1 MRNFKYINHDNLIS
15 NINHF
20 KSKKI
25 CAMVKS
31 NAYGHGL
38 REIVKLIDE
47 HVDMFGV
54 VSVEEAVK
62 VRELTELPILICSKV
77 DDYKTCRKNKIDVM
91 VDDENDLMD
100 CLKKDMRQSIHLK
113 INCGM
118 NRFGVKS
125 PLAMRLINDV
135 LEYEK
140 IKLKSIYTH
149 FSCTD
154 NKKITKNEEKNFQML
169 RSEITQNAPI
179 CFGGSGIFDYDFD
192 FDILRLGIGMYGYGD
207 KNLKP
212 VLKICSYV
220 SKVFFASKGEKIGY
234 GTHFFAHRD
243 TFFAIVPVGYG
254 DGLRRNMSGKFEVFI
269 NGKKRKTTGNIC
281 MDAFFV
287 EVDES
292 VSIGDEVVVMA
303 DAEYMAKKSET
314 ISYEILTG
322 FLNFR
327 GKTKIV

>member
-1 MRNFKYINHDNLIS
+1 MKNFKYINHDNLIS

-287 EVDES
+287 EIDES

-322 FLNFR
+322 FSNFR

>member
-1 MRNFKYINHDNLIS
+1 MKNFKYINHDNLIS

-38 REIVKLIDE
+38 SEIVELIDG

-62 VRELTELPILICSKV
+62 VRKLTELPILICSKV

-100 CLKKDMRQSIHLK
+100 CLKNDMRQSIHLK

-135 LEYEK
+135 LEYEE
-140 IKLKSIYTH
+140 IELKSIYTH

-154 NKKITKNEEKNFQML
+154 NKKITKNEEKNFQIL
-169 RSEITQNAPI
+169 RSEIAQNAPI
-179 CFGGSGIFDYDFD
+179 CFGGSGIFDYGFD

-220 SKVFFASKGEKIGY
+220 SKVFFVSKGEKIGY
-234 GTHFFAHRD
+234 GSHFFAHRD
-243 TFFAIVPVGYG
+243 AFFAIVPVGYG
-254 DGLRRNMSGKFEVFI
+254 DGLRRNLSGRFEVLI
-269 NGKKRKTTGNIC
+269 NGKKRKTIGNIC

-303 DAEYMAKKSET
+303 DAEYMAKKAGT

-322 FLNFR
+322 FSNFR

>member
-38 REIVKLIDE
+38 SEIVKLIDG

-62 VRELTELPILICSKV
+62 VRGLTELPILICSKV

-100 CLKKDMRQSIHLK
+100 CLKRDMRQSIHLK

-303 DAEYMAKKSET
+303 DAEYMAKKSKT

-322 FLNFR
+322 FSNFR

>member
-1 MRNFKYINHDNLIS
+1 MKNFKYINHDNLIS

-125 PLAMRLINDV
+125 PLAMRIINDV

-179 CFGGSGIFDYDFD
+179 CFGGSGIFDYDYD

-322 FLNFR
+322 FSNFR

>member
-1 MRNFKYINHDNLIS
+1 MKNFKYINHDNLIF

-20 KSKKI
+20 KPKKI

-38 REIVKLIDE
+38 SEIVKLIDG

-62 VRELTELPILICSKV
+62 VRKLTERPILICSKV
-77 DDYKTCRKNKIDVM
+77 DDYKACRKNKIDVM

-100 CLKKDMRQSIHLK
+100 CLKNDMRQSIHLK

-140 IKLKSIYTH
+140 IGLKSIYTH

-154 NKKITKNEEKNFQML
+154 NKRITKNEEKNFQML
-169 RSEITQNAPI
+169 RSEIAQNAPI
-179 CFGGSGIFDYDFD
+179 CFGGSGIFDYGFD

-234 GTHFFAHRD
+234 GTHFFVHRD
-243 TFFAIVPVGYG
+243 AFFAIVPVGYG
-254 DGLRRNMSGKFEVFI
+254 DGLRRNLSGKFEVLI
-269 NGKKRKTTGNIC
+269 NGKKRKAIGNIC

-322 FLNFR
+322 FSNFR

>member
-322 FLNFR
+322 FSNFR

>member
-38 REIVKLIDE
+38 SEIVKLIDE

-100 CLKKDMRQSIHLK
+100 CLKEDMRQSIHLK

-234 GTHFFAHRD
+234 GTHFFAHSD

-292 VSIGDEVVVMA
+292 VFIGDEVVVMA
-303 DAEYMAKKSET
+303 DAEYMAKKSKT

-322 FLNFR
+322 FSNFR

>member
-1 MRNFKYINHDNLIS
+1 MKNFKYINHDNLIS

-20 KSKKI
+20 KPKKI

-38 REIVKLIDE
+38 SEIVELIDG

-62 VRELTELPILICSKV
+62 VRRLTELPILICSKV

-100 CLKKDMRQSIHLK
+100 CLKNDMRQSIHLK

-140 IKLKSIYTH
+140 IELKSIYTH

-154 NKKITKNEEKNFQML
+154 NKRITKNEEKNFQML
-169 RSEITQNAPI
+169 RSEITQNAPV
-179 CFGGSGIFDYDFD
+179 CFGGSGIFDYGFD

-220 SKVFFASKGEKIGY
+220 SKVFFVSKGEKIGY

-243 TFFAIVPVGYG
+243 AFFAIVPVGYG
-254 DGLRRNMSGKFEVFI
+254 DGLRRNLSGRFEVLI
-269 NGKKRKTTGNIC
+269 NGKKRKTIGNIC

-322 FLNFR
+322 FSNFR

>member
-1 MRNFKYINHDNLIS
+1 MKNFKYINHDNLIS

-38 REIVKLIDE
+38 SEIVKLIDE

-207 KNLKP
+207 KSLKP

-322 FLNFR
+322 FSNFR

>member
-1 MRNFKYINHDNLIS
+1 MKNFKYINHDNLIS

-207 KNLKP
+207 KSLKP

-234 GTHFFAHRD
+234 GTHFFAHSD

-322 FLNFR
+322 FSNFR

>member
-1 MRNFKYINHDNLIS
+1 MKNFKYINHDNLIS

-100 CLKKDMRQSIHLK
+100 CLKEDMRQSIHLK

-303 DAEYMAKKSET
+303 DAEYMAKKSKT

-322 FLNFR
+322 FSNFR

>member
-1 MRNFKYINHDNLIS
+1 MKNFKYINHDNLIS

-100 CLKKDMRQSIHLK
+100 CLKEDMRQSIHLK

-322 FLNFR
+322 FSNFR

>member
-1 MRNFKYINHDNLIS
+1 MKNFKYINHDNLIS

-149 FSCTD
+149 FSCAD

-207 KNLKP
+207 KSLKP

-234 GTHFFAHRD
+234 GTHFFAHSD

-322 FLNFR
+322 FSNFR

>member
-1 MRNFKYINHDNLIS
+1 MKNFKYINHDNLIS

-77 DDYKTCRKNKIDVM
+77 ADYKTCRKNKIDVM

-322 FLNFR
+322 FSNFR

>member
-1 MRNFKYINHDNLIS
+1 MKNFKYINHDNLIS

-207 KNLKP
+207 KSLKP

-234 GTHFFAHRD
+234 GTHFFAHSD
-243 TFFAIVPVGYG
+243 TFFAIAPVGYG

-322 FLNFR
+322 FSNFR

>member
-1 MRNFKYINHDNLIS
+1 MIS

-100 CLKKDMRQSIHLK
+100 CLKEDMRQSIHLK

-322 FLNFR
+322 FSNFR

>member
-1 MRNFKYINHDNLIS
+1 MKNFKYINHDNLIS

-207 KNLKP
+207 KSLKP

-322 FLNFR
+322 FSNFR

>member
-1 MRNFKYINHDNLIS
+1 MKNFKYINHDNLIS

-38 REIVKLIDE
+38 SEIVELIDG

-62 VRELTELPILICSKV
+62 VRKLTELPILICSKV

-100 CLKKDMRQSIHLK
+100 CLKDDMRQSIHLK

-140 IKLKSIYTH
+140 IELKSIYTH

-154 NKKITKNEEKNFQML
+154 NKRITKNEEKNFQML
-169 RSEITQNAPI
+169 RSEITQNAPV
-179 CFGGSGIFDYDFD
+179 CFGGSGIFDYGFD

-207 KNLKP
+207 KNLKL

-243 TFFAIVPVGYG
+243 AFFAIVPVGYG
-254 DGLRRNMSGKFEVFI
+254 DGLRRNLSGRFEVLI
-269 NGKKRKTTGNIC
+269 NGKKRKTIGNIC

-303 DAEYMAKKSET
+303 DAEYMAKKSGT

-322 FLNFR
+322 FSNFR

>member
-1 MRNFKYINHDNLIS
+1 MKNFKYINHDNLIS

-154 NKKITKNEEKNFQML
+154 NKKITKSEEKNFQML

-322 FLNFR
+322 FSNFR

>member
-1 MRNFKYINHDNLIS
+1 MKNFKYINHDNLIS

-179 CFGGSGIFDYDFD
+179 CLGGSGIFDYDFD

-322 FLNFR
+322 FSNFR

>member
-1 MRNFKYINHDNLIS
+1 MKNFKYINHDNLIS

-322 FLNFR
+322 FSNFR

>member
-243 TFFAIVPVGYG
+243 AFFAIVPVGYG

-269 NGKKRKTTGNIC
+269 NGKKRETTGNIC

-322 FLNFR
+322 FSNFR

>member
-1 MRNFKYINHDNLIS
+1 MKNFKYINHDNLIS

-100 CLKKDMRQSIHLK
+100 CLKEDMRQSIHLK

-287 EVDES
+287 EIDES

-322 FLNFR
+322 FSNFR

>member
-1 MRNFKYINHDNLIS
+1 
-15 NINHF
+15 
-20 KSKKI
+20 
-25 CAMVKS
+25 
-31 NAYGHGL
+31 
-38 REIVKLIDE
+38 
-47 HVDMFGV
+47 
-54 VSVEEAVK
+54 
-62 VRELTELPILICSKV
+62 
-77 DDYKTCRKNKIDVM
+77 
-91 VDDENDLMD
+91 
-100 CLKKDMRQSIHLK
+100 
-113 INCGM
+113 
-118 NRFGVKS
+118 
-125 PLAMRLINDV
+125 MRLINDV

-154 NKKITKNEEKNFQML
+154 NKKITKSEEKNFQML

-322 FLNFR
+322 FSNFR

>member
-38 REIVKLIDE
+38 SEIVKLIDE

-100 CLKKDMRQSIHLK
+100 CLKEDMRQSIHLK

-322 FLNFR
+322 FSNFR

>member
-1 MRNFKYINHDNLIS
+1 MKNFKYINHDNLIS

-243 TFFAIVPVGYG
+243 IFFAIVPVGYG

-322 FLNFR
+322 FSNFR

>member
-1 MRNFKYINHDNLIS
+1 MKNFKYINHDNLIS

-135 LEYEK
+135 LEYEN

-269 NGKKRKTTGNIC
+269 NGKKRKAIGNIC

-322 FLNFR
+322 FSNFR

>member
-1 MRNFKYINHDNLIS
+1 MKNFKYINHDNLIS

-20 KSKKI
+20 KPKKI

-38 REIVKLIDE
+38 SEIVKLIDG

-62 VRELTELPILICSKV
+62 VRRLTELPILICSKV

-100 CLKKDMRQSIHLK
+100 CLKNDMHQSIHLK

-140 IKLKSIYTH
+140 IELKSIYTH

-154 NKKITKNEEKNFQML
+154 NKRITKNEEKNFQML

-179 CFGGSGIFDYDFD
+179 CFGGSGIFDYGFD

-269 NGKKRKTTGNIC
+269 NGKKRKTIGNIC

-322 FLNFR
+322 FSNFR

>member
-1 MRNFKYINHDNLIS
+1 MKNFKYINHDNLIS

-38 REIVKLIDE
+38 SEIVELIDG

-62 VRELTELPILICSKV
+62 VRKLTELPILICSKV

-100 CLKKDMRQSIHLK
+100 CLKNDMRQSIHLK

-140 IKLKSIYTH
+140 IELKSIYTH

-154 NKKITKNEEKNFQML
+154 NKRITKNEEKNFQML
-169 RSEITQNAPI
+169 RSEITQNAPV

-243 TFFAIVPVGYG
+243 AFFAIVPVGYG

-322 FLNFR
+322 FSNFR